1 MNESAFFLLKKA
13 ADAFSKRDNSP
24 LCAPLFAAWENTDAR
39 TEKTGLETVVRAIES
54 RVYASPGRASLL
66 PSPLA
71 QVYHVACGVRSE

>member
-13 ADAFSKRDNSP
+13 EDAFSKRDNSP
-24 LCAPLFAAWENTDAR
+24 LCASLFAAGENTDAQ

-54 RVYASPGRASLL
+54 RVYASPRASLL
-66 PSPLA
+66 PLPLA